1 MTMVHNIAS
10 TISSIAKEVSQ
21 LLDGLDIRCQQQ
33 VVRREG
39 ALVGVQVISEPQ
51 ERDTFHL
58 SVRVF
63 PRQPEI
69 QMSEED
75 ITESLSA
82 CQEALH
88 DANWH
93 IRVSALH
100 TLSQL
105 GGKAA
110 VVLVRQAQHDAEPY
124 VRQAAQQAL
133 TQIELPRLATELL
146 TGGCLVLYRHE
157 GSLTYV
163 WHQTTNTR
171 GHAWFAD
178 LPGTGSYRL
187 RWREHACPP
196 TPVPLP
202 RRQAALAAAA
212 ALAADKALTFPTVV
226 PSTDDVLVCTV
237 RVVAAENVVELAFE
251 SQQEAL
257 NETWVRFDLVDQDAG
272 YVVHSGL
279 VLLHAVASVY
289 EGRYYLHDI
298 RFDAP
303 CTLAFGSIDPVTLTT
318 DEAPLVTAAY
328 QATDTRNRMAWR
340 AWLQQQEATLR
351 AHPAWRAVY
360 GMLAEA

>member
-1 MTMVHNIAS
+1 MVQSIAS
-10 TISSIAKEVSQ
+10 NIPSMTKEVSQ
-21 LLDGLDIRCQQQ
+21 LLDGLDISSQQHI
-33 VVRREG
+33 VRREG
-39 ALVGVQVISEPQ
+39 TLVGLQVISEPQ
-51 ERDTFHL
+51 EQDTFNL

-75 ITESLSA
+75 ITKSLSA

-105 GGKAA
+105 GGEAA

-133 TQIELPRLATELL
+133 AQIALPCLATELL
-146 TGGCLVLYRHE
+146 IGSCLVLYRHE

-178 LPGTGSYRL
+178 LPGTGNYRL

-196 TPVPLP
+196 TPIPLP
-202 RRQAALAAAA
+202 LQHAKLAGAPAPAEDEALI
-212 ALAADKALTFPTVV
+212 FPTAVA
-226 PSTDDVLVCTV
+226 STDDALVCTV
-237 RVVAAENVVELAFE
+237 HVVAAENVVELAFE

-257 NETWVRFDLVDQDAG
+257 KETWVRFDLVEQDMG
-272 YVVHSGL
+272 CVVHSGL
-279 VLLHAVASVY
+279 VLLHAVAGVY
-289 EGRYYLHDI
+289 EGRYYLRNI

-303 CTLAFGSIDPVTLTT
+303 CTLAFGSLDPATLTA
-318 DEAPLVTAAY
+318 DEAHLVTAAY

-340 AWLQQQEATLR
+340 AWLQQREVVLR
-351 AHPAWRAVY
+351 THPAWCAVY
-360 GMLAEA
+360 GMLAEVEP